1 MSTPI
6 VERKQQEDQKPPK
19 ERRPFSAATWFK
31 IVISLFY
38 LVGIVGMA
46 IPVIRPFFQQLT
58 PFHLLLSLGLLFW
71 FHKEWNIPFGIFC
84 LAAGVIGYGAEV
96 SGVHTGFPFGN
107 YWYGPVLGVQVF
119 EVPLMIGV
127 NWLLLSYMA
136 GHFFQAKI
144 QNDILAALA
153 SAILMVA
160 IDFIIEPV
168 AISLDFW
175 QWEGNVVPLQNY
187 LGWLGVAF
195 VIQLIY
201 RKAGFTKSNAVS
213 DFLLL
218 NLILFFAILNLVL

>member
-1 MSTPI
+1 MNPST
-6 VERKQQEDQKPPK
+6 VETKRPENQIPSNGS
-19 ERRPFSAATWFK
+19 RRISATGWFK
-31 IVISLFY
+31 IIISLFY
-38 LVGIVGMA
+38 FVGIVGMS
-46 IPVIRPFFQQLT
+46 IPAIRPIFQQLT
-58 PFHLLLSLGLLFW
+58 PFHLLLSLGVLMW
-71 FHKEWNIPFGIFC
+71 FHKDWNVSFSIFC
-84 LAAGVIGYGAEV
+84 VVAGVIGFGSEV

-127 NWLLLSYMA
+127 NWLLLSYLA
-136 GHFFQAKI
+136 GHFFNSKI

-153 SAILMVA
+153 AAVLMVA

-168 AISLDFW
+168 AMSLDFW
-175 QWEGNVVPLQNY
+175 YWEGDVVPLQNY

-195 VIQLIY
+195 VIQIIY
-201 RKAGFTKSNAVS
+201 RKSSFSKSNAVS

>member
-1 MSTPI
+1 MNTSI
-6 VERKQQEDQKPPK
+6 VETKQQENQKPAK
-19 ERRPFSAATWFK
+19 EGRGISSTTWFK
-31 IVISLFY
+31 ILISLFY
-38 LVGIVGMA
+38 LVGIVGMS
-46 IPVIRPFFQQLT
+46 IPEIRPFFQQLT
-58 PFHLLLSLGLLFW
+58 PFHLLLSLGVLFW
-71 FHKEWNIPFGIFC
+71 FHKEWNVPFGIFC
-84 LAAGVIGYGAEV
+84 LSAALIGYGSEV

-136 GHFFQAKI
+136 GHFFHTKI

-153 SAILMVA
+153 AAALMVG

-175 QWEGNVVPLQNY
+175 SWEGNIVPVQNY

-195 VIQLIY
+195 IIQIIY
-201 RKAGFTKSNAVS
+201 RKTSFSKPNAVS